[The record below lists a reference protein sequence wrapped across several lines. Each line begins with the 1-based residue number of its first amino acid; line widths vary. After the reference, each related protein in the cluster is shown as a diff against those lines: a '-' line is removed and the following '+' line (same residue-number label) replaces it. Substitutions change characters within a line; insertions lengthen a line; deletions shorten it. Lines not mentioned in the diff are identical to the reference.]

1 MEPIFDI
8 FSRLPDGSPLWV
20 ESIAGFEQ
28 ARRRLSGLERVHPGE
43 YFIYSEQ
50 RGGVICRVPENL
62 AENVPEDG
70 E

>member
-28 ARRRLSGLERVHPGE
+28 ARSRLSGLERVHPGE

-50 RGGVICRVPENL
+50 RGGVICRVTEN
-62 AENVPEDG
+62 AASRAAQDRE
-70 E
+70 

>member
-8 FSRLPDGSPLWV
+8 FTRLPDGSPLWV
-20 ESIAGFEQ
+20 ESVAGFEQ

-50 RGGVICRVPENL
+50 RGGVICRVTESVAKSS
-62 AENVPEDG
+62 AEER